1 MNLVYEEL
9 SIALFYY
16 NKMINYQNNEYV
28 MQNGIGIL
36 HTQFIGISLL
46 SSILIHYLIP
56 GEPEL
61 SSMRSIESN
70 QSLFLITI

>member
-46 SSILIHYLIP
+46 SSILIPYLIL

-61 SSMRSIESN
+61 SRRI
-70 QSLFLITI
+70 

>member
-9 SIALFYY
+9 SIASFYY
-16 NKMINYQNNEYV
+16 NEMINYQNNKYV

-36 HTQFIGISLL
+36 HTQFIGTSLL
-46 SSILIHYLIP
+46 SSILIHFLIL

-61 SSMRSIESN
+61 SRRI
-70 QSLFLITI
+70 